1 MDYFIS
7 DTCENLTYV
16 SGAKDPGKLILN
28 VDGIPFHKN
37 IWRINS
43 KSETHSFPIR
53 LGGMFVITWSCA
65 GKDIKGNN
73 CTSESAGFGISDN
86 SWGGVKRSFGLRS
99 AHNHKGDRLT
109 EGKA

>member
-28 VDGIPFHKN
+28 VDGIPFYNN

-43 KSETHSFPIR
+43 ISKTHRFPIR
-53 LGGMFVITWSCA
+53 LGGMFYIEFS
-65 GKDIKGNN
+65 GK
-73 CTSESAGFGISDN
+73 FG
-86 SWGGVKRSFGLRS
+86 
-99 AHNHKGDRLT
+99 
-109 EGKA
+109 